1 MQRAFNCFRII
12 ALGLGL
18 ISVSASAQVVPAPD
32 IVVTTC
38 SVCHGPGGRSDS
50 SNFPRLAGQHED
62 YLENQLKA
70 FRDHTRSDEDAK
82 NYMWGW
88 ARALSDADIVAIGD
102 YYQDQTPAKGIPVAP
117 VLEERGRKIYEQGLP
132 TRAVPACI
140 ACHGP
145 GAAGNGSIPR
155 LAGQHAS
162 YLEKQLRVF
171 HTELRPGAVAM
182 MAITKG
188 LSDDD
193 MEALAGYLQSR

>member
-1 MQRAFNCFRII
+1 MQHALACFRFL
-12 ALGLGL
+12 AFGLGL
-18 ISVSASAQVVPAPD
+18 VSAHAGAQPVPVPR

-38 SVCHGPGGRSDS
+38 SVCHGPGGRSVS
-50 SNFPRLAGQHED
+50 PNFPRLAGQHED

-70 FRDHTRSDEDAK
+70 FRDHSRSDEDAQ

-88 ARALSDADIVAIGD
+88 ARALSDTDIAAIGD
-102 YYQDQTPAKGIPVAP
+102 YYQAQTPAKGEPVSP
-117 VLEERGRKIYEQGLP
+117 ILEARGRKIYEQGLP
-132 TRAVPACI
+132 SRAVPACI

-162 YLEKQLRVF
+162 YLVKQLRVF

-182 MAITKG
+182 MAIIKG

-193 MEALAGYLQSR
+193 MEALAGYLQSL